1 MLRIR
6 EVSQKAQKSVEKS
19 AENIWKCHFFAVT
32 LHPLSHRKTVLE
44 SSRKGVLKNFL
55 KKSFQK
61 IWRLQKNALP
71 LHHFRADKTAEGAKN
86 GKREPQ
92 GLIK

>member
-1 MLRIR
+1 
-6 EVSQKAQKSVEKS
+6 VSQKAQKSVEKS

-55 KKSFQK
+55 KKVSEKFGGFKKMTYLCTAFPLLK
-61 IWRLQKNALP
+61 IEWLRLKVLMN
-71 LHHFRADKTAEGAKN
+71 N
-86 GKREPQ
+86 
-92 GLIK
+92 